1 MLHTSS
7 SEPLAF
13 QGIYGEDIDSYR
25 REYTGQVKLKAEQGA
40 SSISRF
46 LRHGSLSQGQESV
59 PVSTPINSAFPSA
72 PECWVD
78 LLPIRWWRW
87 FGASGMTRISTRHPL
102 YSILYYYVLSF
113 LFTLLRCTDVN
124 HLQGLQYDALTHP
137 EARNVHVCVCPLQ
150 LMWMISINSP
160 YSFHM
165 VSRVFLVRISFC
177 HFVYTVRTQ
186 YAISGPR
193 GSRQPQNAIYLTTTT
208 TTRSHERM
216 NSPHTPYNL
225 PLPSP
230 LSNPLSH
237 WWLVNPGRTWS
248 WMHHIHIPPV
258 WNLQKQVGSPSFRH
272 PSRSLRGQ

>member
-1 MLHTSS
+1 MDRCFGYDS
-7 SEPLAF
+7 
-13 QGIYGEDIDSYR
+13 DIN
-25 REYTGQVKLKAEQGA
+25 TA
-40 SSISRF
+40 SPIF
-46 LRHGSLSQGQESV
+46 NSL
-59 PVSTPINSAFPSA
+59 
-72 PECWVD
+72 
-78 LLPIRWWRW
+78 L
-87 FGASGMTRISTRHPL
+87 
-102 YSILYYYVLSF
+102 LSF
-113 LFTLLRCTDVN
+113 LFTLLLCTGVN

-137 EARNVHVCVCPLQ
+137 EARNVHVCLSSPADVDD
-150 LMWMISINSP
+150 INQPPIFLPYGFTCILGQILILSSCIHSP
-160 YSFHM
+160 Y
-165 VSRVFLVRISFC
+165 
-177 HFVYTVRTQ
+177 TVCYIR
-186 YAISGPR
+186 SPR
-193 GSRQPQNAIYLTTTT
+193 FPTTPECDLSHHHHHNHNPT